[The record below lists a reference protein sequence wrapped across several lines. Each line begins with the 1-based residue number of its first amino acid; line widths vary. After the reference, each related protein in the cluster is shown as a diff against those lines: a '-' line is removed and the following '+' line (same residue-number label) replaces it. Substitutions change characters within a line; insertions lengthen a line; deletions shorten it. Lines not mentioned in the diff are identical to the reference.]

1 MQVLVDYFAVIL
13 DGLKIPFTVYGFT
26 FSFFDL
32 LIFSVVASIVAH
44 FIGRLMD
51 LFA

>member
-1 MQVLVDYFAVIL
+1 MQVLVDFFAVIL
-13 DGLKIPFTVYGFT
+13 EGFRMPFAIYGFS

-32 LIFSVVASIVAH
+32 LLFSVVVSIVTH